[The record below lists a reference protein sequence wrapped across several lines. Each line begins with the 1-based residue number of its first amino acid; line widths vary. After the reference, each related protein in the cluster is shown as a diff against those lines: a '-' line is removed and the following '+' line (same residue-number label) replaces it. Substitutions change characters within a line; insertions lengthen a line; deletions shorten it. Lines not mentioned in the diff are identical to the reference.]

1 MYYFPF
7 PNNKR
12 VRMYVRQQ
20 TDEPEFRLWN
30 QDDDQMWEQHGWMP
44 YSAIVQAK
52 AVYKGGPFDPDRA
65 YDIEAANALI
75 REAK

>member
-1 MYYFPF
+1 
-7 PNNKR
+7 
-12 VRMYVRQQ
+12 MYVRQQ
-20 TDEPEFRLWN
+20 SDEPEFRMWN

-52 AVYKGGPFDPDRA
+52 ALYQGGPFDPDRA

-75 REAK
+75 GETE